1 MLTRKYYKVIAR
13 VIKDNTIELVDETT
27 QDGEVKEYINKDS
40 LINDISIEFKKDN
53 SLFNR
58 DRFVEA
64 CND

>member
-1 MLTRKYYKVIAR
+1 MIAR
-13 VIKDNTIELVDETT
+13 VIKDNTIPHVQRKDTLN
-27 QDGEVKEYINKDS
+27 KEG

-58 DRFVEA
+58 DKFVKA